1 MASPTSLLRRAYR
14 TLRPA
19 AAQVEQPRPDL
30 PRLFFLHVP
39 KCGGTSVDKALR
51 RVYQGAGYRT
61 EHLDSFASL
70 KAAELANIRM
80 RPCRDHLLYYHMAQ
94 KNMRYLGGHFSYS
107 DTARAAF
114 ADWRY
119 VTLLREPVTRWLSH
133 YFYNKYK
140 QGDHFRI
147 KTPLEAFVRTERA
160 RGMGNTYTEWFADDL
175 APEAARSDEAVEQA
189 IRTLNNLEVV
199 GLLEHLNIFADD
211 CRLRLGVHIPVQ
223 HQNQPVQHQNRNPLS
238 EAEQHEELSED
249 VLESIRALCAP
260 DIRVYEA
267 VQRRLAQGSWLTS

>member
-1 MASPTSLLRRAYR
+1 MPSPTSLLRRAYR

-61 EHLDSFASL
+61 EHLDPFASL

-119 VTLLREPVTRWLSH
+119 VTLLREPVTRWLSG

-140 QGDHFRI
+140 QGDHFRVATSLDTYLDSRQALVAGRLYAAKLTSDLPI
-147 KTPLEAFVRTERA
+147 EEAGT
-160 RGMGNTYTEWFADDL
+160 
-175 APEAARSDEAVEQA
+175 DEAIEQA
-189 IRTLNNLEVV
+189 IANLQRFDAV
-199 GLLEHLNIFADD
+199 GLLERLPTFAQD
-211 CRLRLGVHIPVQ
+211 CQALIGVPIPVE
-223 HQNQPVQHQNRNPLS
+223 HHNRSPRS
-238 EAEQHEELSED
+238 EAEQHEEVTGEA
-249 VLESIRALCAP
+249 LERIRALCAP
-260 DIRVYEA
+260 DLRVYEA
-267 VQRRLAQGSWLTS
+267 VQTRIEREGSWITR